1 MGVEEWANCRRGRV
15 RESKCGMMCL
25 TQEQPLLPPI
35 KEERLLPT
43 KSVHYT
49 QQGRVSEN
57 IVVLG
62 NPVNKGKRRAGVA
75 ISNPGPPHVA
85 YSPYAALLG
94 WLLTFF

>member
-1 MGVEEWANCRRGRV
+1 
-15 RESKCGMMCL
+15 MCL

-49 QQGRVSEN
+49 QQERVSEN
-57 IVVLG
+57 IVILG
-62 NPVNKGKRRAGVA
+62 SSVNKEKRRAGVA
-75 ISNPGPPHVA
+75 IRNPGPPLA
-85 YSPYAALLG
+85 YCAYAELG